1 MPNRLT
7 TAAAMAALLAIASS
21 AQSAPNGPQ
30 ISDFIL
36 GNGLELVV
44 IPDHRAPV
52 VTHMIW
58 YKVGAADETPGKS
71 GLAHFLEH
79 LMFKGT
85 AKNPAGKFSQVV
97 ARIGGQENAFTSQDY
112 TGYFQRVPSE
122 QLRTV
127 MEFEADRMTGL
138 QLTDD
143 VVLPERNVILEE
155 QNQRVGN
162 NPRAR
167 LSEQIDAALYLN
179 HPYGKPVIGWRHE
192 MEQLSRDD
200 AIGFYRRFYAPNN
213 AIVVIAGDV
222 DPLKVR
228 TMVEET
234 YGKIP
239 RHGMVAPRVRPEE
252 PPPVA
257 MRSLTLADP
266 RVEMPTLQREYL
278 TPSFRT
284 AKRGESEALEVLSH
298 ILGSGSNSRL
308 YRALVVD
315 KQMAV
320 MASAW
325 YDANAL
331 DLSKFG
337 VVGGPRPGVTLQ
349 QLESE
354 IDAVIAQIID
364 KGVTPEELERTKT
377 RLIADFRLCAG
388 QPGDHGALVRR
399 RAHDRR
405 DRQRRAELDGPDPRR
420 DSRAGA
426 RRGKAMARKAAVG
439 HRLSDQGQEPAG
451 GEAVMTRRACML
463 FAAAVLIAL
472 PNVASAMTIEKI
484 VTPSG
489 NRSLAG
495 AREVGAADHVELR
508 FQWRSQPG

>member
-1 MPNRLT
+1 
-7 TAAAMAALLAIASS
+7 MAALLAIASG

-112 TGYFQRVPSE
+112 TGYFQRVASE

-167 LSEQIDAALYLN
+167 LTEQIDAALYLN
-179 HPYGKPVIGWRHE
+179 HPYGKPVIGWRQE

-239 RHGMVAPRVRPEE
+239 RHGTVAPRVRPEE

-257 MRSLTLADP
+257 VRSLTLADP

-278 TPSFRT
+278 VPSFRT

-325 YDANAL
+325 YDTNAL

-337 VVGGPRPGVTLQ
+337 VVGGPRPGVALQ

-377 RLIADFRLCAG
+377 RLIADAVYA
-388 QPGDHGALVRR
+388 QDNQAT
-399 RAHDRR
+399 
-405 DRQRRAELDGPDPRR
+405 
-420 DSRAGA
+420 
-426 RRGKAMARKAAVG
+426 MARWYGAALTTGATVNDV
-439 HRLSDQGQEPAG
+439 RSWTDRIR
-451 GEAVMTRRACML
+451 AVTAEQVQ
-463 FAAAVLIAL
+463 AAAKQWLEKQRSVTGYLIKDKS
-472 PNVASAMTIEKI
+472 PQVEK
-484 VTPSG
+484 
-489 NRSLAG
+489 RS
-495 AREVGAADHVELR
+495 
-508 FQWRSQPG
+508 

>member
-1 MPNRLT
+1 MPNRLI
-7 TAAAMAALLAIASS
+7 TAVAAAALLTIASS
-21 AQSAPNGPQ
+21 AQSDSSGPQ

-36 GNGLELVV
+36 ANGLELVV

-85 AKNPAGKFSQVV
+85 AKNPTGKFSQVV

-112 TGYFQRVPSE
+112 TGYFQRVPGE
-122 QLRTV
+122 QLKTV

-167 LSEQIDAALYLN
+167 LTEQIDAALYLN
-179 HPYGKPVIGWRHE
+179 HPYGKPVIGWRQE

-222 DPLKVR
+222 DPAKVR

-239 RHGMVAPRVRPEE
+239 RHGTIAPRVRPEE

-257 MRSLTLADP
+257 VRSLTVADP
-266 RVEMPTLQREYL
+266 RVEMPALQREYL
-278 TPSFRT
+278 VPSFRT

-315 KQMAV
+315 KQIAV

-337 VVGGPRPGVTLQ
+337 IQGGPRPGVTLP
-349 QLESE
+349 QLETE
-354 IDAVIAQIID
+354 IDAVISQIVD
-364 KGVTPEELERTKT
+364 KGVTAEELERTKT
-377 RLIADFRLCAG
+377 RLIADAVYA
-388 QPGDHGALVRR
+388 QDNQAT
-399 RAHDRR
+399 
-405 DRQRRAELDGPDPRR
+405 
-420 DSRAGA
+420 
-426 RRGKAMARKAAVG
+426 MARWY
-439 HRLSDQGQEPAG
+439 
-451 GEAVMTRRACML
+451 
-463 FAAAVLIAL
+463 
-472 PNVASAMTIEKI
+472 
-484 VTPSG
+484 
-489 NRSLAG
+489 
-495 AREVGAADHVELR
+495 GAALSTGATVNDVRSWTDRIRAVTADQVRDAARQWLEKRRSVTGYLIKDTSPQVEK
-508 FQWRSQPG
+508 RS

>member
-1 MPNRLT
+1 LI
-7 TAAAMAALLAIASS
+7 TAAAMAALLAVANS

-58 YKVGAADETPGKS
+58 YRVGAADETPGKS

-143 VVLPERNVILEE
+143 VVLPELNVILEE

-162 NPRAR
+162 YPRAR

-239 RHGMVAPRVRPEE
+239 RHGTVAPRLRPEE

-257 MRSLTLADP
+257 VRSLTLADP
-266 RVEMPTLQREYL
+266 RVEMLTLQREYL
-278 TPSFRT
+278 VPSFRT

-325 YDANAL
+325 YDANAF

-377 RLIADFRLCAG
+377 RLIADAVYA
-388 QPGDHGALVRR
+388 QDNQAT
-399 RAHDRR
+399 
-405 DRQRRAELDGPDPRR
+405 
-420 DSRAGA
+420 
-426 RRGKAMARKAAVG
+426 MARWYGAALTTGATVNDVKSWTD
-439 HRLSDQGQEPAG
+439 RIR
-451 GEAVMTRRACML
+451 AVTAEQVQ
-463 FAAAVLIAL
+463 AAAKQWLEKQRSVTGYLIKDKS
-472 PNVASAMTIEKI
+472 PQVEK
-484 VTPSG
+484 
-489 NRSLAG
+489 RS
-495 AREVGAADHVELR
+495 
-508 FQWRSQPG
+508 